1 MNLFLRAI
9 IIITITGLA
18 ACASTEEVVKPERKV
33 SEPDL
38 EQASDLNVQLALG
51 YIERQQLGVA
61 KEKLEKA
68 IEQDPENI
76 DAYTTMAYL
85 QTLIEDYD
93 EAENYY
99 LEALNIKSNDPN
111 IHNNY
116 GGLLCQMGR
125 YDDGLEEIREAYENP
140 FYETQYIAYAN
151 AGTCY
156 LKMEDYEQAE
166 KMFRKVLRKQ
176 PNYAPALYSMADVGV
191 QTGKYRM
198 ARAYAQRYHAQA
210 QATAQSLWLQV
221 QAEKALG
228 AEDYYLKYARQLLK
242 EFPDSDEAGM
252 LEEMARNERVR

>member
-9 IIITITGLA
+9 IIITVTGLA
-18 ACASTEEVVKPERKV
+18 ACASTEEVVKPERQV

-51 YIERQQLGVA
+51 YIERRQLGVA

-125 YDDGLEEIREAYENP
+125 YDDGLEEIKEAYENP

-151 AGTCY
+151 AYVY
-156 LKMEDYEQAE
+156 LWA
-166 KMFRKVLRKQ
+166 
-176 PNYAPALYSMADVGV
+176 
-191 QTGKYRM
+191 
-198 ARAYAQRYHAQA
+198 
-210 QATAQSLWLQV
+210 
-221 QAEKALG
+221 
-228 AEDYYLKYARQLLK
+228 
-242 EFPDSDEAGM
+242 
-252 LEEMARNERVR
+252 